1 MDIKDVLKNTEKIA
15 QDAVSFAGKI
25 AAEGAKKAA
34 DGVINTKETIS
45 DSIDKAKE
53 ISRISKYC
61 EELREKINNQQQ
73 IYEAEYAKEVALYS
87 DQCEQT
93 VEKAKIISQYQEY
106 LQKDNRAVVVAKNS
120 FQGASFDTG
129 VAPDSVNIA
138 SSAIAQGV
146 AAGAAAGAGTA
157 GLIALFGTASTGTAI
172 SSLSGAA
179 FTNAL
184 LASLGGGAVSA
195 GGAGIAGGM
204 IVLGSLITV
213 PAVLV
218 GGNIAIKK
226 INEKY
231 TEAKRA
237 EMDAQNKEML
247 CQEVFSQYEEAITFM
262 RRINYDI
269 RMFDKVFSKTVSQLG
284 VVANSGRQEL
294 IAKND
299 AIIAL
304 STGIINDFLTISLV
318 DDINQP
324 IFSGVLTDQLE
335 DSILDYSN
343 QFAFY
348 QQEMTR
354 EEQEI
359 AHQVE
364 GISLEDFNK
373 EVERASMLADELAT
387 AKKIIE
393 ELENKFENLTKE
405 DSADKDEI
413 SEAASDLMIKQ
424 MPQHYEIHLQKTKDS
439 YPLFVGGNIIEI
451 IANAELQYDLFTS
464 SGGSDFSS
472 VGLEYSKAIE
482 LILKQMITGGLL
494 SSNEL
499 VGKGKNTKTF
509 TLGQMYNT
517 YVRNNVNILGKDFA
531 NNLEKFVKLRNLAA
545 HDKILTLDQVEE
557 IKRLAVTK
565 KSGAIIPTLHRKMKK
580 KG

>member
-61 EELREKINNQQQ
+61 EELKERINNQQQ

-87 DQCEQT
+87 DQCEQI
-93 VEKAKIISQYQEY
+93 VEKAKIISKYQEY
-106 LQKDNRAVVVAKNS
+106 LQKDNMAVAVAKNS
-120 FQGASFDTG
+120 FQGASFDTE
-129 VAPDSVNIA
+129 VVPDSVNIA
-138 SSAIAQGV
+138 ASSIAQGV
-146 AAGAAAGAGTA
+146 AAGATAGAGTA

-184 LASLGGGAVSA
+184 LASLGGGAVAA

-213 PAVLV
+213 PAVFV

-237 EMDAQNKEML
+237 EMDAQNKEKL
-247 CQEVFSQYEEAITFM
+247 CQEIFFQYEEAITFM

-269 RMFDKVFSKTVSQLG
+269 RMFEKVFSKTVSQLG

-304 STGIINDFLTISLV
+304 STDIINDFLTVSLV

-324 IFSGVLTDQLE
+324 VFSSVLTDQLE

-348 QQEMTR
+348 QQEMTK

-373 EVERASMLADELAT
+373 EVERASMLADELAK

-393 ELENKFENLTKE
+393 ELERKFKTITKE
-405 DSADKDEI
+405 NSTDKDEI

-517 YVRNNVNILGKDFA
+517 YVKHNVNILGKDFA